1 LTNKHVISTKTGT
14 ADFVLLC
21 QGQNKK
27 NQAIT
32 CKIPAAVTAVH
43 STMDAALI
51 RPLNLQTF
59 FPKVKT
65 KAPTIRSRDQVLIKG
80 YPIPDNRFSNFGNTQ
95 TNEAI
100 ENWVKNGGNLNFR
113 GDKLTITRGRVTQ
126 IALKKSNQAKYFIT
140 NAKVNFGNSGGS
152 AFDKFEN
159 FIGIPSLK
167 DQAGNA
173 LILDFENL
181 RAWLNNNKN
190 ITPKISNDIYKFL
203 NKNNKK
209 KLKSRENLV
218 KNKTKSSSISSKL
231 KYLQS
236 QKRHNSSS
244 YKTKKTTKNSRNI
257 YYRLQ
262 MQHYNRT
269 KKNKTTSYRSRL
281 KKFYRNR
288 TK

>member
-1 LTNKHVISTKTGT
+1 MKISQKFSLFLGILLVLPFDTLANVEVFQVISFTWDNQTKQLIPVSHGSGTAVEKNVILTNKHVISTKTGT

-152 AFDKFEN
+152 AIDKFEN

-167 DQAGNA
+167 DQA
-173 LILDFENL
+173 
-181 RAWLNNNKN
+181 
-190 ITPKISNDIYKFL
+190 
-203 NKNNKK
+203 
-209 KLKSRENLV
+209 
-218 KNKTKSSSISSKL
+218 
-231 KYLQS
+231 
-236 QKRHNSSS
+236 
-244 YKTKKTTKNSRNI
+244 
-257 YYRLQ
+257 
-262 MQHYNRT
+262 
-269 KKNKTTSYRSRL
+269 
-281 KKFYRNR
+281 
-288 TK
+288 